1 MQYIGWFFILVGATF
16 SFLAGLG
23 IFRMPDIL
31 NQSQAGT
38 KASTLGILALLVGFS
53 FLNTQVA
60 PKLIL
65 MAIFFLFSSP
75 IASHTICKAAL
86 RRNKA
91 KLLLDSNPLLKEGE
105 LND

>member
-1 MQYIGWFFILVGATF
+1 MHYVGWFFVLVGATF

-23 IFRMPDIL
+23 IFRMPDVL

-53 FLNTQVA
+53 FINPNVS

-65 MAIFFLFSSP
+65 MALFFLFSSP
-75 IASHTICKAAL
+75 IASHAICKAAL

-91 KLLLDSNPLLKEGE
+91 KLILDSNPLLKEGE
-105 LND
+105 ANE